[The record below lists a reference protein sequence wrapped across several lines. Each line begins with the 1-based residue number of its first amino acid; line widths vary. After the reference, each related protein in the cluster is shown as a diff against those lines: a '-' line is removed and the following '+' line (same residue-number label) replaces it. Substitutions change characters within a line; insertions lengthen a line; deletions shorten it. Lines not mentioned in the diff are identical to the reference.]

1 MNSIQYSVLT
11 YSPSVFTNERINLG
25 VFFYDTNDNR
35 SIFRHTMNWKRV
47 SAFDEEIN
55 MDFLRAYL
63 NDVAEELSSSNAS
76 KLNWSAF
83 LGRFVNEMKF
93 TKPTLIKT
101 DNAEEFIDQTMK
113 IQLRYDYEKSERPT
127 FDEQKKYAKSYLK
140 SINIK
145 YNTKNIFGKFNE
157 SIGFDYMINDFGFKH
172 FEFSNKNINRM
183 FATVHCWRD
192 IARDLNDS
200 TKIYFI
206 YDDDVSDESSELYDE
221 ILSLMKDSNATVLN
235 MNQAIDKFNEL
246 RSECDKRQIGVNELC
261 S

>member
-11 YSPSVFTNERINLG
+11 YSPSVLTSERINLG

-35 SIFRHTMNWKRV
+35 SVFRHTMNWKRV

-55 MDFLRAYL
+55 MDFLRDYL
-63 NDVAEELSSSNAS
+63 NDIAEELSSSNAS
-76 KLNWSAF
+76 KLNWGAF

-93 TKPTLIKT
+93 TKSTLIET
-101 DNAEEFIDQTMK
+101 DNAAEFIDQTMK

-127 FDEQKKYAKSYLK
+127 FDEQMKYAKNYLK

-145 YNTKNIFGKFNE
+145 YSTKNVFGKFNE
-157 SIGFDYMINDFGFKH
+157 SIGFDYMINDIGFKH
-172 FEFSNKNINRM
+172 FEFSNKNIKKM
-183 FATVHCWRD
+183 FASAHYWRD

-200 TKIYFI
+200 IKIYFI
-206 YDDDVSDESSELYDE
+206 CDDVLDESNEHYKK
-221 ILSLMKDSNATVLN
+221 ILSLMNDSSATVLN
-235 MNQAIDKFNEL
+235 MNQAIDRFNDL